1 MRKGP
6 NESATKF
13 KVGTIMVGND
23 GNNWIIKKNKN
34 GVKRWLKTER
44 KSKSITRTKK
54 KRTQIKNKSIK
65 ESDKLTLKKIKIMK
79 KKYKVSVNGSK
90 SEIINGIWRVRGS
103 VISSEDLELIL
114 PFLQKD
120 FKKSAGKLLQE
131 RKDKPIKDYKG
142 MWKPLPKPLK
152 KMKRKELIKHLQG
165 FREIWESI
173 TTRNQ
178 DLDDDRLNI
187 ETDDELRNLL
197 EFYFSDDAKYI
208 AEDYLR

>member
-13 KVGTIMVGND
+13 KIGTKKKGND
-23 GNNWIIKKNKN
+23 GNMWIIKSNKN
-34 GVKRWLKTER
+34 GVQRWVKN
-44 KSKSITRTKK
+44 STRRNTKK
-54 KRTQIKNKSIK
+54 RKNTLTKKNKSNT
-65 ESDKLTLKKIKIMK
+65 LTLKKIKTLK
-79 KKYKVSVNGSK
+79 KKYSVTVNGNK
-90 SEIINGIWRVRGS
+90 VDIINGIWRVRGS
-103 VISSEDLELIL
+103 TISSEDLEIML

-120 FKKSAGKLLQE
+120 YKKQVEKLLQK

-142 MWKPLPKPLK
+142 LWKPLPKPLN
-152 KMKRKELIKHLQG
+152 KMKRNELIKHLQE
-165 FREIWESI
+165 FRDIWESI

-197 EFYFSDDAKYI
+197 EFYFSDDAKRI